1 MDGRATA
8 LDHQAWPSWGARKQI
23 IILLS
28 KVTVVTPSPQIANN
42 LPVPPQPE
50 GLPQSVVLLP
60 GSRIQSDLLGRVSA
74 RGPGD
79 LLTWSVCALKY
90 DNCCLVQE
98 GKAAGTATGRWAS
111 SSHPWH
117 FARSLPPQH

>member
-42 LPVPPQPE
+42 LPLS
-50 GLPQSVVLLP
+50 LPSLMVFLLP
-60 GSRIQSDLLGRVSA
+60 GSRVQSDLLGRVSA
-74 RGPGD
+74 QGPGD
-79 LLTWSVCALKY
+79 SLTWSVCALKY

-117 FARSLPPQH
+117 FTRSLPPQH